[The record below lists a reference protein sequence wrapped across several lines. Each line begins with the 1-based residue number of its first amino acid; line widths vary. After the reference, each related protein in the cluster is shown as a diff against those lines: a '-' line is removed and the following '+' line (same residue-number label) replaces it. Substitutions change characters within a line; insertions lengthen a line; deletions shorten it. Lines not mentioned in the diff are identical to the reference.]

1 MQIPFAIIKRGLG
14 RDEVTRKVE
23 PPLGKGDV
31 LFPLVKREKR
41 GEKKKKRKK
50 NCEESFSPNPFNH
63 YECVRRPETALKCIE
78 YERGGAKKRGGKKRE
93 GDEEA

>member
-41 GEKKKKRKK
+41 GGKKKIARSHFHPTLLIIT
-50 NCEESFSPNPFNH
+50 NAFDAP
-63 YECVRRPETALKCIE
+63 RP
-78 YERGGAKKRGGKKRE
+78 R
-93 GDEEA
+93 

>member
-1 MQIPFAIIKRGLG
+1 MKSRGRSSL
-14 RDEVTRKVE
+14 
-23 PPLGKGDV
+23 LWGKETCS
-31 LFPLVKREKR
+31 FPWSNERR
-41 GEKKKKRKK
+41 GEEKKKKRKK

>member
-41 GEKKKKRKK
+41 GEKKRKEKKIARSHFHPTLLIIT
-50 NCEESFSPNPFNH
+50 NAFDAP
-63 YECVRRPETALKCIE
+63 RP
-78 YERGGAKKRGGKKRE
+78 R
-93 GDEEA
+93 